1 MALARKSHF
10 AELEGGGE
18 ADAARRR
25 LMFKTLIYPEGMG
38 EMFRVFLQRKGVL
51 ETGLTGLEP
60 L

>member
-1 MALARKSHF
+1 
-10 AELEGGGE
+10 
-18 ADAARRR
+18 
-25 LMFKTLIYPEGMG
+25 MFKTLIYPEGMG